1 MALFFLVAWAI
12 SSMLQKYIIF
22 PPSFLYSYLHFI
34 LLMPKG
40 GRSSLLKHLCF
51 VWIHPLESVSI
62 LDTYISIVTS
72 LCSAKHVVINGYAF
86 SSRFVYCWTSEDI
99 MLLLFSFKN
108 CRLSLFCSSFVLSLI
123 FYFVSIISISCF
135 IYIHLTCLVHNFAY
149 ILHTVITVCW

>member
-1 MALFFLVAWAI
+1 MPRRTYDLDLTVKEMALFFLVAWAI

-51 VWIHPLESVSI
+51 VWIHPLESVCI

-99 MLLLFSFKN
+99 MLLLFSFRN
-108 CRLSLFCSSFVLSLI
+108 CHLSLFARHLCYLLYFILCLSFLFL
-123 FYFVSIISISCF
+123 VSYTSIS
-135 IYIHLTCLVHNFAY
+135 LV
-149 ILHTVITVCW
+149 